1 VDSII
6 KNKSGKGKFNYL
18 VSTTDVPIINA
29 ASISIPKDLRGVHAY
44 HLECNKLKDFNEKIS
59 ARTSGRN
66 LK

>member
-1 VDSII
+1 MDSRI
-6 KNKSGKGKFNYL
+6 KNKSGKEKFNYL

-44 HLECNKLKDFNEKIS
+44 HLKSNKLKDFNEKIS
-59 ARTSGRN
+59 ERTSGRN

>member
-44 HLECNKLKDFNEKIS
+44 HLE
-59 ARTSGRN
+59 
-66 LK
+66 